1 MLEYWYKKT
10 KISMNGFFF
19 RVDLN
24 QLSYALGN
32 IQFKGMNSII
42 VYTKCVSINILY
54 QSKDSYS

>member
-1 MLEYWYKKT
+1 
-10 KISMNGFFF
+10 MNGFFL

-24 QLSYALGN
+24 QHSYAYGN